1 MSGNGYRYMT
11 TVDIKTESGVILGK
25 KKNLNLGSV
34 LVLHALARGRVYG
47 FDIMTETGLSGG
59 TIYPAL
65 DRLERSGLA
74 VSDWEDVEVAR
85 EEGRPPRRNYRITP
99 EGAREL
105 LAALK
110 RHRALS
116 PLDLT
121 PFLQPRGN

>member
-1 MSGNGYRYMT
+1 M
-11 TVDIKTESGVILGK
+11 GK

-65 DRLERSGLA
+65 DRLERSGLVA
-74 VSDWEDVEVAR
+74 SDWEDVEVAR